1 MDITR
6 RFGRPQEVTTDRGR
20 AFFSELFMKTCQ
32 GLFIKYKPIATDQA
46 QADGMVERVNKTLT
60 DIASITSKGEGA
72 TWANY
77 VGEIEY
83 AINTRVSSVTKFSPY
98 ELVYGRL
105 PPGPT
110 YTEVLQ
116 PDELK
121 TAPQQLRVLRN
132 RINILQQM
140 AHKNQMEAAGRQWN
154 YYNAHAQAHHFE
166 EGDLVYYYKPS
177 SAERGITSKLAYKWT
192 GPYRI
197 TKQIGDVTFVLKNEK
212 ENKELPGTA
221 HARQLY
227 KPIKL

>member
-1 MDITR
+1 
-6 RFGRPQEVTTDRGR
+6 
-20 AFFSELFMKTCQ
+20 
-32 GLFIKYKPIATDQA
+32 
-46 QADGMVERVNKTLT
+46 
-60 DIASITSKGEGA
+60 
-72 TWANY
+72 
-77 VGEIEY
+77 
-83 AINTRVSSVTKFSPY
+83 
-98 ELVYGRL
+98 
-105 PPGPT
+105 
-110 YTEVLQ
+110 
-116 PDELK
+116 
-121 TAPQQLRVLRN
+121 
-132 RINILQQM
+132 
-140 AHKNQMEAAGRQWN
+140 MEAAGRQWN